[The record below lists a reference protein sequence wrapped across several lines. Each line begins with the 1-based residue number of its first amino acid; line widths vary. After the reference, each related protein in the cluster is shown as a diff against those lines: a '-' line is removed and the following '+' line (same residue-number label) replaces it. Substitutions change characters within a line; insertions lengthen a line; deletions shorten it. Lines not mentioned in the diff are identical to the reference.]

1 MALIDK
7 IDSLSI
13 TKEIEGVAAVIK
25 DFSGRILMVV
35 ENENK
40 SWKKKGQL
48 SIPMETV
55 EEWESLDDAL
65 KRWLKEELW
74 FDLDKEEWLY
84 KLVFSE
90 RNVPFLVKTDK
101 DLILVRLYMYNLCI
115 DDDLSNRLSKFKNWE
130 IKEVK
135 QIPFGDIF
143 SWKLSNLRPGVKEA
157 LFGFSGHVPVIKDG
171 EYVDFLKSDYNF

>member
-1 MALIDK
+1 
-7 IDSLSI
+7 
-13 TKEIEGVAAVIK
+13 
-25 DFSGRILMVV
+25 MVV
-35 ENENK
+35 ENEDK
-40 SWKKKGQL
+40 PWKKKGQL

-55 EEWESLDDAL
+55 EKWEYLDEAL

-74 FDLDKEEWLY
+74 FDLDKEKWLY
-84 KLVFSE
+84 DLVFSE

-101 DLILVRLYMYNLCI
+101 DLILVRLYMYNLCVE
-115 DDDLSNRLSKFKNWE
+115 DELSNRLSKFKNWE

-143 SWKLSNLRPGVKEA
+143 SWKLKNLRPGVKEA

-171 EYVDFLKSDYNF
+171 EYVNFLESDYNF